1 MSTDTDL
8 TDYDR
13 RMKGAVASTETD
25 FQGLRT
31 GRASAAMLEP
41 VQVDAYGSKMP
52 INQLGNISVPEA
64 RLITIQVWDE
74 GMVAAVEKAIR
85 ESDLGLNPQ
94 AEGALIRLPI
104 PDLSADRREELAKVA
119 AKYAEQGRV
128 AVRNVRR
135 DAIDMVRKKEKDG
148 DFGEDERHTLESQI
162 QKMTDDYIAEIDGML
177 ASKENDIKTV

>member
-41 VQVDAYGSKMP
+41 
-52 INQLGNISVPEA
+52 
-64 RLITIQVWDE
+64 IQVWDE

-104 PDLSADRREELAKVA
+104 PDLSADRRDELAKVA

-148 DFGEDERHTLESQI
+148 EFGEDERHTLESQV

>member
-1 MSTDTDL
+1 MSADL
-8 TDYDR
+8 EDINR

-31 GRASAAMLEP
+31 GRASTAMLEP
-41 VQVDAYGSKMP
+41 IQVDAYGSKMP
-52 INQLGNISVPEA
+52 INQLGNISAPEA
-64 RLITIQVWDE
+64 RLLTIQVWDQT
-74 GMVAAVEKAIR
+74 MVESVEKAIR

-94 AEGALIRLPI
+94 VEGALIRLPI

-119 AKYAEQGRV
+119 SKYAEQGRV

-135 DAIDMVRKKEKDG
+135 DAMEMVRKMEKDG
-148 DFGEDERHTLESQI
+148 EFGEDERHSLESQI
-162 QKMTDDYIAEIDGML
+162 QKMTDDFIAEIDSML